1 MSNKNWRESYLR
13 LHPKSALKNLEQ
25 PFVYHM
31 GRDELYEIDERA
43 QDFLLRCNGQS
54 LGKELTTDVDFVEY
68 CLQEGIIEGHP
79 QPVPTTVAVD
89 YGLEP
94 SLRYLELH
102 LLHKCNLNCRHCYLG
117 PSQPVE
123 MPVEDAV
130 NITRQFSDNGG
141 LRLLISGG
149 EPLLY
154 KYLKTYLEHTQAL
167 KIRRVLFTNGI
178 LINSQNISWL
188 DVDEIQFSLDG
199 WGKGHEQLRGRGTF
213 EPTIQGIHIANAE
226 GIPVSISTM
235 IHRYN
240 LNEFDRIREFIEKIN
255 AIEWGVDV
263 MCVSGSLMKNRDLT
277 VPYETAAQY
286 LNYAFGGGYHGS
298 SEGFAC
304 GRHLITVL
312 PDKQAVKCGFYT
324 DRPLGDARKSLKQCW
339 LNMSHIPL
347 DQLECRGCVFLEE
360 CRGGCRF
367 RAPHPLAPDP
377 AMCAFYGISRQDI
390 FSNKA

>member
-1 MSNKNWRESYLR
+1 MNNKNWQTSYLC
-13 LHPKSALKNLEQ
+13 LHSKSALKNLKQ

-43 QDFLLRCNGQS
+43 RDFLLRCTGES
-54 LGKELTTDVDFVEY
+54 LGKELTTDADFVEY
-68 CLQEGIIEGHP
+68 CLDEGILERHE
-79 QPVPTTVAVD
+79 QPAPTPVTVD
-89 YGLEP
+89 YGLTP

-117 PSQPVE
+117 PLEPIE
-123 MPVEDAV
+123 MPIDHAV
-130 NITRQFSDNGG
+130 DITRQFSDSGG

-154 KYLKTYLEHTQAL
+154 KDLKTYIEQTQTL
-167 KIRRVLFTNGI
+167 KIRRVLFTNGT
-178 LINSQNISWL
+178 LINSRNIAWL

-199 WGKGHEQLRGRGTF
+199 WKEGHEQLRGRGTF
-213 EPTIQGIHIANAE
+213 EPTLQGIRMASDS
-226 GIPVSISTM
+226 GIPISISTM

-240 LNEFDRIREFIEKIN
+240 LNEFDRIRDFIEEIN
-255 AIEWGVDV
+255 AVEWGIDV

-277 VPYETAAQY
+277 VSYETAVRY
-286 LNYAFGGGYHGS
+286 LKYAFGGGYHGS

-304 GRHLITVL
+304 GRHLMTVL
-312 PDKQAVKCGFYT
+312 PDSQAVKCGFYA
-324 DRPLGDARKSLKQCW
+324 DCPLGDARKSLKQCW
-339 LNMSHIPL
+339 LNMKHVPL
-347 DQLECRGCVFLEE
+347 EQLECNGCSALEE

-377 AMCAFYGISRQDI
+377 AMCAFYGISR
-390 FSNKA
+390 

>member
-1 MSNKNWRESYLR
+1 MSNKNWHASYLR
-13 LHPKSALKNLEQ
+13 LYPKSALKNLEQ

-43 QDFLLRCNGQS
+43 QDFLLRCNGES
-54 LGKELTTDVDFVEY
+54 RGKELTADADFVEY
-68 CLQEGIIEGHP
+68 CLEEGILEGHE
-79 QPVPTTVAVD
+79 QPVPMTVTVD
-89 YGLEP
+89 DGLIP

-117 PSQPVE
+117 PLQPIE
-123 MPVEDAV
+123 MPFDHAID
-130 NITRQFSDNGG
+130 ITRQFSDIGG

-154 KYLKTYLEHTQAL
+154 KDLKTYLEQTRAL
-167 KIRRVLFTNGI
+167 KIRRVLFTNGT
-178 LINSQNISWL
+178 LINSGNISWL

-199 WGKGHEQLRGRGTF
+199 WEKGHEYLRGRGTF
-213 EPTIQGIHIANAE
+213 EPTLRGIHLATAA

-235 IHRYN
+235 IHQYN
-240 LNEFDRIREFIEKIN
+240 LNEFERLRDFIEKIH

-263 MCVSGSLMKNRDLT
+263 MCVSGSLMKNPDLT
-277 VPYETAAQY
+277 VPYETSARY
-286 LNYAFGGGYHGS
+286 LKYGFGGGYHGS

-304 GRHLITVL
+304 GRHLMTVL
-312 PDKQAVKCGFYT
+312 PNRQAVKCGFYV
-324 DRPLGDARKSLKQCW
+324 DRSLGDAQKSLKHCW
-339 LNMSHIPL
+339 LNMNHVPL
-347 DQLECRGCVFLEE
+347 DQLECKGCSALEE

-377 AMCAFYGISRQDI
+377 AMCAFYGISRQLPG
-390 FSNKA
+390 N